1 MPAAPVTHDRRR
13 ANALTDQDD
22 VMTLAFGPSP
32 PLTPDIPGEIPFA
45 LTPLGETDLA
55 TAMADYLRAARPGSG
70 AEALRTLRRAFPD
83 SPLTLRVAALA
94 ALMRR

>member
-1 MPAAPVTHDRRR
+1 MG
-13 ANALTDQDD
+13 
-22 VMTLAFGPSP
+22 LAFSPSP
-32 PLTPDIPGEIPFA
+32 PLTPDIPGDMPFA
-45 LTPLGETDLA
+45 LPPPGEADLA
-55 TAMADYLRAARPGSG
+55 TAMAEYLRAARPGSG

>member
-1 MPAAPVTHDRRR
+1 MS
-13 ANALTDQDD
+13 LT
-22 VMTLAFGPSP
+22 FSSSP
-32 PLTPDIPGEIPFA
+32 PLTPDIPGEMPFC
-45 LTPLGETDLA
+45 LTPLGEADLA
-55 TAMADYLRAARPGSG
+55 TAMAEYLRAARPGSG

>member
-1 MPAAPVTHDRRR
+1 M
-13 ANALTDQDD
+13 AN
-22 VMTLAFGPSP
+22 
-32 PLTPDIPGEIPFA
+32 
-45 LTPLGETDLA
+45 
-55 TAMADYLRAARPGSG
+55 YLRAARPGSG